1 MDLITY
7 YLAKY
12 YIRILAFVFIFFSIV
27 IAFSFL
33 PFRYD
38 IISDNQAFN
47 QLLAYIFNF
56 FIVAMPLLIIE
67 HFTGGQFLKSYGLSN
82 LHNIAKY
89 NFLSLMTVIVPFSIV
104 LIANYLLGNFSTK
117 FDSFQVNFTLIVN
130 ILVIFIIALQEELIF
145 RGFLINS
152 LELRFST
159 ATSVLLSSVIF
170 ASLHIFNTNFTY
182 ISAINTFLAG
192 LLLGLLYVKSSTLW
206 LPVFFHFFWN
216 FLQPVMLNSPISGI
230 NFDIKIFD
238 INQTEYLNILN
249 GGAYGFEN
257 TIAATIVLI
266 LCILYFAKIETLNPY
281 NSSYKFKMKYRLD
294 SFLMKYENK

>member
-1 MDLITY
+1 MVAIKY
-7 YLAKY
+7 YLSKWF
-12 YIRILAFVFIFFSIV
+12 IRILAFTFIFFSIV
-27 IAFSFL
+27 IALSFF
-33 PFRYD
+33 PFQYD
-38 IISDNQAFN
+38 GISDNLAVN
-47 QLLAYIFNF
+47 QLLAYFFNF
-56 FIVAMPLLIIE
+56 IIVAMPLLIIE
-67 HFTGGQFLKSYGLSN
+67 HFTCGQFLKSYGLSN

-216 FLQPVMLNSPISGI
+216 LLQPVMLNSPISGI
-230 NFDIKIFD
+230 NFDVKIFD
-238 INQTEYLNILN
+238 IDQTEYLNILN

-257 TIAATIVLI
+257 TIAATTVLI

-281 NSSYKFKMKYRLD
+281 NSSHKFKIKYRLD
-294 SFLMKYENK
+294 SFLLKYENK

>member
-1 MDLITY
+1 MVAFKY
-7 YLAKY
+7 YLSKW
-12 YIRILAFVFIFFSIV
+12 YIRILAFTFIFFSIV
-27 IAFSFL
+27 IALSFL

-38 IISDNQAFN
+38 SISDNLSVN
-47 QLLAYIFNF
+47 QLLAYFFNF
-56 FIVAMPLLIIE
+56 FLVAFPLLIIE
-67 HFTGGQFLKSYGLSN
+67 YFTGGQFLKSYGLSN
-82 LHNIAKY
+82 FRNIAKY
-89 NFLSLMTVIVPFSIV
+89 KLLSFITVIIPFSIV
-104 LIANYLLGNFSTK
+104 LVSNYLLGNFSTS
-117 FDSFQVNFTLIVN
+117 FDSFQVNFALLVN
-130 ILVIFIIALQEELIF
+130 ILVLFIIALQEELIF

-159 ATSVLLSSVIF
+159 ATSVLLSSAIF

-206 LPVFFHFFWN
+206 LPAFFHFFWN
-216 FLQPVMLNSPISGI
+216 LLQPVMLNSPISGI

-238 INQTEYLNILN
+238 IDQTKYLNILN

-266 LCILYFAKIETLNPY
+266 FCILYFAKIETLNPY
-281 NSSYKFKMKYRLD
+281 NSSYKFRMKYRLD
-294 SFLMKYENK
+294 SFLLKYENK